1 MVDVDYV
8 PSLLADIERGF
19 QMSAAELDAA
29 KLGAEAAS
37 YWDTGRFCPADGY
50 FYVGSYRLR
59 SQSMA
64 YVVVENSFRDR
75 IRILVPV
82 PEEVARE

>member
-1 MVDVDYV
+1 MDDVDYV
-8 PSLLADIERGF
+8 PSLLGDIERGF
-19 QMSAAELDAA
+19 QMCASEVDACKPGADAE
-29 KLGAEAAS
+29 S
-37 YWDTGRFCPADGY
+37 YWDAGGFCPRDGY
-50 FYVGSYRLR
+50 FYVGSYCMR

-82 PEEVARE
+82 PEEVIRE